1 MTQHAHRP
9 READMLTVEDAL
21 ERILGYFSVL
31 EAEERP
37 LLEAL
42 GQTLAED
49 VVCPLDLP
57 PLANSAMDGYA
68 VRHADIAGAGPEA
81 PRELDVIGQVAAG
94 SLPDREVVPGA
105 AVRIMTGAPI
115 PDGADTVVP
124 FEETDELERK
134 AAGHGLDR
142 IAVRTDVGLGASVRP
157 SGEDVRRGDLV
168 VRAGT
173 VLRPSEV
180 GVLASVGRTRV
191 RVVRRP
197 VVAILATGDELAV
210 PGEALAP
217 GQIYDANSF
226 GVAAAVQRCGGVPRL
241 LGIARDTLDDLHRK
255 LEQGLTADML
265 VTSAGVS
272 RGDYD
277 MVKDVLAQRGEIA
290 FWSVRMRPAKP
301 LAFGVLEGRVPH
313 VGLPG
318 NPVSAM
324 MAFEQFCRP
333 AVLKMLG
340 RTRFARPTVRA
351 VLRDSIQNT
360 DGRRVFA
367 RAIVTREGDR
377 YVAALTGPQGSNI
390 LTSMARANG
399 LAICPEDVPR
409 VSAGQEVEV
418 QMLDWPEDID
428 V

>member
-1 MTQHAHRP
+1 MTQHAHRH

-21 ERILGYFSVL
+21 QRILGYFSVL
-31 EAEERP
+31 DSEERL

-68 VRHADIAGAGPEA
+68 VRHADIAGATPET
-81 PRELDVIGQVAAG
+81 PRQLGVIGQVAAG
-94 SLPDREVVPGA
+94 SMPDREVVPGS

-124 FEETDELERK
+124 FEETDELDRK
-134 AAGHGLDR
+134 AAGRGLDR
-142 IAVRTDVGLGASVRP
+142 IAVLTDIGFGASVRA
-157 SGEDVRRGDLV
+157 SGEDVRRGDV
-168 VRAGT
+168 VLRAGT

-180 GVLASVGRTRV
+180 GVLASVGRVRV

-210 PGEALAP
+210 PGESLAP

-226 GVAAAVQRCGGVPRL
+226 GVAAAVARSGGVPRF
-241 LGIARDTLDDLHRK
+241 LGIARDTMDDVRSK
-255 LEQGLTADML
+255 LQEGLTADML

-277 MVKDVLAQRGEIA
+277 MVKDVLAERGEIA

-318 NPVSAM
+318 NPVSAL

-340 RTRFARPTVRA
+340 RTRLARPTVRA
-351 VLRDSIQNT
+351 VLRDPIHNS

-367 RAIVTREGDR
+367 RAVVTWEDGR

-399 LAICPEDVPR
+399 LAICPEDLPGAPV
-409 VSAGQEVEV
+409 GHEVDV
-418 QMLDWPEDID
+418 QMLDWPEEID